1 MSWANGSQSL
11 LPPFSPHS
19 NDRLIGGRGWLNS
32 WAVPQTQIDTRQ
44 ALLDAAEELF
54 SQKGFAAVGIR
65 QIVEKAGCNIAAIN
79 YHFGSKSD
87 LHIQTVRR
95 AMERPEAAAAWEI
108 LSTRPAGPQEAAT
121 AIVRFIHR
129 FLLLRL
135 DPTIPDIAG
144 SLILH
149 EAAEPS
155 EAIES
160 VVRDF
165 LKPHESM
172 LVSALG
178 VLSPGTGP
186 AELSLFAQSI
196 LGQILHYRVFRPFL
210 ERLTVG
216 DLTSRKR
223 LAQIADHIAR
233 VSLRGL
239 GCREKRIDE
248 AIAIARAEGPAAT
261 ARKVGRTSR

>member
-1 MSWANGSQSL
+1 MS
-11 LPPFSPHS
+11 H
-19 NDRLIGGRGWLNS
+19 
-32 WAVPQTQIDTRQ
+32 TQIDTRQ

-54 SQKGFAAVGIR
+54 SQKGYAAVGIR

-95 AMERPEAAAAWEI
+95 AMERPESAAAWEI

-129 FLLLRL
+129 FLLQRL
-135 DPTIPDIAG
+135 DPTTPDVAG

-165 LKPHESM
+165 LKPHQSM
-172 LVSALG
+172 LISALG
-178 VLSPGTGP
+178 DLSPGTGR
-186 AELSLFAQSI
+186 AELALFAQSI

-248 AIAIARAEGPAAT
+248 AIARARGPEVTTCKA
-261 ARKVGRTSR
+261 GRTSR